1 MLNQESDRRIGARSE
16 WCVGEPPMRW
26 DVSFSERLAD
36 KIRQIFWRDGGDRQV
51 IAKVGPAKSEGVA
64 VRKAA

>member
-1 MLNQESDRRIGARSE
+1 MLNHESDRRIGIRSE
-16 WCVGEPPMRW
+16 WCVGEPPVRW
-26 DVSFSERLAD
+26 DVSFGERLAE

-51 IAKVGPAKSEGVA
+51 IGRVGVVNVEKTR